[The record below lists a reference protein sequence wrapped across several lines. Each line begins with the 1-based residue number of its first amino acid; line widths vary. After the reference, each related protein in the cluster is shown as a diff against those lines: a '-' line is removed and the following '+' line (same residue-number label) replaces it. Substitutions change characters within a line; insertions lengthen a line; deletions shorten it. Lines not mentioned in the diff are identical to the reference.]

1 MILKIVLNFK
11 SSYNFIHEGLPVV
24 CQNVNFQ
31 MSIVKPD
38 VECTYK
44 QYTERKFRK
53 KMKVFLS
60 SCLQHVIEKSK
71 RSVSMYDTKR
81 KPNFLSFV
89 QRADNSTKKIMSC
102 LNLTFHGNSSNT
114 TWLRGHSKRHQRKYQ
129 RDEGSGRKITCK
141 VFVLFS
147 PLLST
152 DLRMKK
158 KKLHI

>member
-11 SSYNFIHEGLPVV
+11 SSYYFIHEGLPVV

-89 QRADNSTKKIMSC
+89 QRADNSTKKNHVMSQF
-102 LNLTFHGNSSNT
+102 NLSWKLKQYNVAQGTFKAS
-114 TWLRGHSKRHQRKYQ
+114 LA
-129 RDEGSGRKITCK
+129 
-141 VFVLFS
+141 
-147 PLLST
+147 
-152 DLRMKK
+152 
-158 KKLHI
+158 